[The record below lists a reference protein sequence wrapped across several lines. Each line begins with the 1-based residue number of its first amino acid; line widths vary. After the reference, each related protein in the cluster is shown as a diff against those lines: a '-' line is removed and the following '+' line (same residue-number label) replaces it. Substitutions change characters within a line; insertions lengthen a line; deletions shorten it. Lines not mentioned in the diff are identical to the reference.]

1 VKRTIIGGLLLING
15 TLICLAI
22 LILAALHVP
31 SITTWRGSKLWFA
44 IFGTSEPLG
53 NNEEVNSL
61 FLGFP
66 FIVGTVLFALGLIVL
81 VVEFLKK
88 D

>member
-1 VKRTIIGGLLLING
+1 MKRTIIGGLLFSSG
-15 TLICLAI
+15 ALICLVI

-31 SITTWRGSKLWFA
+31 SITAWRGSKLWFA
-44 IFGTSEPLG
+44 IFGTNEPMG
-53 NNEEVNSL
+53 NNEVNSL

-66 FIVGTVLFALGLIVL
+66 FIVGIVLFILGFIVL
-81 VVEFLKK
+81 VVEYFKK